1 MIYMASYMSQLFH
14 MARNVAI
21 ASRPDI
27 FSIDQ
32 AVIDQLSDIDTGDE
46 EWKIDLTSKAGVKD
60 SIGHVLGML
69 VAPVLTD
76 EQMAIV

>member
-32 AVIDQLSDIDTGDE
+32 AVIDQLSDIDTGD
-46 EWKIDLTSKAGVKD
+46 DLTSKAGVKD

>member
-1 MIYMASYMSQLFH
+1 MMYMASYMSQLYH
-14 MARNVAI
+14 MALSA
-21 ASRPDI
+21 ATESRPDI

-32 AVIDQLSDIDTGDE
+32 AVIDQISDIDTGDA
-46 EWKIDLTSKAGVKD
+46 EWKIDLTSKAGIKE

-76 EQMAIV
+76 DQLAIV